1 MKIAVTG
8 KGGSGKTTIAAGLI
22 KLLVEKKKSVIAV
35 DCDPDISLGLSLDF
49 PQYAQVRPI
58 CEMKSLIAE
67 RTESDPSRP
76 QGFFKIN
83 PQVDDIPEKFCP
95 QDKGVRLIVMGKVSK
110 PQGGCLCPENTF
122 VRSLVGHLVLKED
135 EVVVLDMAAGSE
147 HLGRATARGVD
158 AFLIVTEP
166 SKMSV
171 DTARHIQEL
180 AKGLGI
186 AKIFFIGNK
195 IKGQS
200 DIDFLKAALD
210 EGLIGTI
217 SLSRA
222 LEEARGRFI
231 FDVNSR
237 KEFDAVYEKISNL
250 S

>member
-22 KLLVEKKKSVIAV
+22 KLFVEKKKSVVAV

-49 PQYAQVRPI
+49 PKYAQVKPI
-58 CEMKSLIAE
+58 CEMKGLIAE
-67 RTESDPSRP
+67 RTESSPGQP

-122 VRSLVGHLVLKED
+122 VRSLIGHLVLRED

-158 AFLIVTEP
+158 TFLIVTEP

-171 DTARHIQEL
+171 ETAKHIQEL
-180 AKGLGI
+180 ARGLGI
-186 AKIFFIGNK
+186 AKVFFIGNK

-200 DIDFLKAALD
+200 DIDFLKASLAED
-210 EGLIGTI
+210 LIGGI
-217 SLSRA
+217 SFSKA

-231 FDVNSR
+231 FDDNSR
-237 KEFDAVYEKISNL
+237 REFDAVYDKISNL

>member
-22 KLLVEKKKSVIAV
+22 KLLVEKKKSVIAL

-49 PQYAQVRPI
+49 PQYAQVKPI
-58 CEMKSLIAE
+58 CEMKALIAE
-67 RTESDPSRP
+67 RTESGPSSP

-95 QDKGVRLIVMGKVSK
+95 QDKGVRLIVMGKVNK

-122 VRSLVGHLVLKED
+122 VRSLIGHLVLRED

-158 AFLIVTEP
+158 TFLIVTEP

-171 DTARHIQEL
+171 ETARHIQEL

-186 AKIFFIGNK
+186 ARVFFIGNK

-200 DIDFLKAALD
+200 DIDFLKASLA

-217 SLSRA
+217 SLNKA

-231 FDVNSR
+231 FDINSR
-237 KEFDAVYEKISNL
+237 REFESVYEKISNL